1 MNKRERVAAAFKG
14 QETDHVAVC
23 MWKHVP
29 PEFWGDDDK
38 FAEEQARFLHS
49 TDVDFMKLSGDK
61 FFG

>member
-1 MNKRERVAAAFKG
+1 MNKRERVTAAFRG
-14 QETDHVAVC
+14 GEYDRTPVC

-29 PEFWGDDDK
+29 RKYWADDDA
-38 FAEEQARFLHS
+38 FSECQAAFYRS